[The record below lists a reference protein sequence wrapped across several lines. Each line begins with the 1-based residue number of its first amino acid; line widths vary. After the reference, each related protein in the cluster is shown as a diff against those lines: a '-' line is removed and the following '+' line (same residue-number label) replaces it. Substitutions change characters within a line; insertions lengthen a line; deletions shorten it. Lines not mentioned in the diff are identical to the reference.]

1 MHPGSVQPSI
11 LQIRSQCPGG
21 RAAVRACQWAPQ
33 KPPGVSVSG
42 EGHQIAD
49 RDPQGGESIQR
60 GGTVAE
66 EMRWESLIVGMLV
79 FNSQTSRSG
88 LRGGFHT
95 FDPDTKSQAQS
106 SRSKLGVK

>member
-1 MHPGSVQPSI
+1 M
-11 LQIRSQCPGG
+11 L
-21 RAAVRACQWAPQ
+21 ACQWAPQ

-79 FNSQTSRSG
+79 FNSQTSHSG

-95 FDPDTKSQAQS
+95 FDPDTKSQARS
-106 SRSKLGVK
+106 SRSKLRVK